1 MTQSEPIPALDI
13 LITNGWI
20 IDGSG
25 AQRWHGDIGIVD
37 DRIVAIGALQAGST
51 QAKQVID
58 ASGKV
63 VAPGFIDSH
72 GHDDLMFIERPGLEW
87 KTSQGVT
94 SVVVGNC
101 GVSAAPRPLPGNT
114 AAALALLGNTE
125 LFDSYQAY
133 FEEVERLNP
142 MINVAALVGHA
153 NLRLAVMNDPLANPS
168 AAEQAA
174 MQRLLEDALKMG
186 VVGMSTG
193 LAYEP
198 GCMATE
204 SELLGLVRVAADN
217 NALHTSHIRNESD
230 DVEAAVEE
238 VLRLGRTSG
247 CSTVISH
254 HKCLMP
260 RNWGRS
266 EATIQSIDAARQDGL
281 QVAMDVYP
289 YNASSTILI
298 PERAELIDDI
308 KITWSTPYPDCG
320 GRYLADI
327 AQEWNCSK
335 REAADRLAPAGAI
348 YFAIDDA
355 EMQRILAHPCCMVGS
370 DGLPNDSNPHPRLW
384 GSFTRVLGKYVR
396 EGNLLSLEAAV
407 SKMTALPASVFGLE
421 HRGRLQVGS
430 YADVVIFDPDT
441 VEDRADWENP
451 TLSSIGI
458 TQVLINGVSVFP
470 SPPAQRPGRVLRRNH
485 T

>member
-1 MTQSEPIPALDI
+1 
-13 LITNGWI
+13 
-20 IDGSG
+20 
-25 AQRWHGDIGIVD
+25 
-37 DRIVAIGALQAGST
+37 
-51 QAKQVID
+51 
-58 ASGKV
+58 
-63 VAPGFIDSH
+63 
-72 GHDDLMFIERPGLEW
+72 
-87 KTSQGVT
+87 
-94 SVVVGNC
+94 
-101 GVSAAPRPLPGNT
+101 
-114 AAALALLGNTE
+114 
-125 LFDSYQAY
+125 
-133 FEEVERLNP
+133 
-142 MINVAALVGHA
+142 
-153 NLRLAVMNDPLANPS
+153 
-168 AAEQAA
+168 
-174 MQRLLEDALKMG
+174 
-186 VVGMSTG
+186 
-193 LAYEP
+193 
-198 GCMATE
+198 
-204 SELLGLVRVAADN
+204 VAADN

-355 EMQRILAHPCCMVGS
+355 EMQRILRS
-370 DGLPNDSNPHPRLW
+370 
-384 GSFTRVLGKYVR
+384 
-396 EGNLLSLEAAV
+396 E
-407 SKMTALPASVFGLE
+407 
-421 HRGRLQVGS
+421 
-430 YADVVIFDPDT
+430 
-441 VEDRADWENP
+441 
-451 TLSSIGI
+451 
-458 TQVLINGVSVFP
+458 
-470 SPPAQRPGRVLRRNH
+470 
-485 T
+485 